1 MLHVGSIRRKVIIV
15 FCIFIISFYFYA
27 NNSFQGG
34 FTGFFLAFI
43 VEVVANV
50 SNLLLFI
57 SSKPPLLGDKV
68 ISILSNMGCP
78 QCQTQ
83 QAPFQLYFMMNP
95 SLVADILGR
104 FLPAFPVK

>member
-1 MLHVGSIRRKVIIV
+1 MQSDRR

-34 FTGFFLAFI
+34 FTRFTLAFI

-50 SNLLLFI
+50 RFADLLLFI

-83 QAPFQLYFMMNP
+83 TQQAPIQLYFMMNP
-95 SLVADILGR
+95 SLVADI
-104 FLPAFPVK
+104 

>member
-34 FTGFFLAFI
+34 FTRFTLAFI

-95 SLVADILGR
+95 SLVADI
-104 FLPAFPVK
+104 